1 MRAHYRER
9 EQPLFAV
16 LFNLTA
22 ILVIKVIKDDPDKET
37 PIFCVIFMFFAMITT
52 LGNKSKNSCNSSL
65 RCCQ

>member
-37 PIFCVIFMFFAMITT
+37 PIFCVIVYVF
-52 LGNKSKNSCNSSL
+52 L
-65 RCCQ
+65 Q